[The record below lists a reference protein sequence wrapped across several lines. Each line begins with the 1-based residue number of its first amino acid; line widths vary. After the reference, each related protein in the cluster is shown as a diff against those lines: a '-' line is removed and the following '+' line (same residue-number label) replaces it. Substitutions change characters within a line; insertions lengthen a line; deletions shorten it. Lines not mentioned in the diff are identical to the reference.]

1 MKFLCTECLSNN
13 SLHLSIFISFKYLN
27 VQKSEVIIK
36 VENVLSMMYL
46 TVSDPRGINYI
57 FDVIDFTFT
66 HLHHHPTSSHPA
78 SYIPQTSLCNKR
90 VIRKFGAKKKISLR

>member
-57 FDVIDFTFT
+57 FYVIDFTFNNT
-66 HLHHHPTSSHPA
+66 NTTPPPPTPPATSHKR
-78 SYIPQTSLCNKR
+78 LC
-90 VIRKFGAKKKISLR
+90 VIKE

>member
-57 FDVIDFTFT
+57 FYDIDFTFYIT
-66 HLHHHPTSSHPA
+66 TTITPPPPTPPATSHKR
-78 SYIPQTSLCNKR
+78 LC
-90 VIRKFGAKKKISLR
+90 VIKE

>member
-13 SLHLSIFISFKYLN
+13 SLHLSIFISFKYLT
-27 VQKSEVIIK
+27 VQKSKVIMK

-57 FDVIDFTFT
+57 FYVIDITFNT
-66 HLHHHPTSSHPA
+66 RAWNEGPSQGS
-78 SYIPQTSLCNKR
+78 
-90 VIRKFGAKKKISLR
+90 

>member
-57 FDVIDFTFT
+57 FYVIDFTFNST
-66 HLHHHPTSSHPA
+66 NTTQPPTNPPATSHKR
-78 SYIPQTSLCNKR
+78 LC
-90 VIRKFGAKKKISLR
+90 VIKE

>member
-13 SLHLSIFISFKYLN
+13 SLHLSIFISFKYLT

-57 FDVIDFTFT
+57 FYVIDFTFNISPPP
-66 HLHHHPTSSHPA
+66 HLLPPRQPHPT
-78 SYIPQTSLCNKR
+78 N
-90 VIRKFGAKKKISLR
+90 VFV

>member
-57 FDVIDFTFT
+57 FYVIDFTFKNST
-66 HLHHHPTSSHPA
+66 TPPPPIPPATSHKR
-78 SYIPQTSLCNKR
+78 LC
-90 VIRKFGAKKKISLR
+90 VIKE

>member
-57 FDVIDFTFT
+57 FYVIDFTFNIST
-66 HLHHHPTSSHPA
+66 TTTPPPPTPPATSHKR
-78 SYIPQTSLCNKR
+78 LC
-90 VIRKFGAKKKISLR
+90 VIKE